1 MAVAGTVLSKPLTSR
16 GAVTRRRIVE
26 TAARLVYVNG
36 VEATS
41 VDDVC
46 AEAKV
51 SKSQLYH
58 YFADKEALV
67 REVIAAQTERVLA
80 AQEPAIG
87 KLDSA
92 AALRTW
98 AETIL
103 ALNRTATAGCPLGS
117 LANELAN
124 QSEATRAQL
133 VAGFDAWAERLSRGF
148 SAMQGRGDLSP
159 SASPRDL
166 AISVLAAVQ
175 GGLLLAKT
183 THSPAPL
190 VLALDM
196 ALKHVDAH
204 RRAGT
209 RRGSRF
215 RALRDRKRRVT
226 PSDD

>member
-1 MAVAGTVLSKPLTSR
+1 MTTSRTVMSRPLTSR
-16 GAVTRRRIVE
+16 GAATRRRIVE
-26 TAARLVYVNG
+26 VAARLTHADG

-41 VDDVC
+41 LDDVC
-46 AEAKV
+46 AAAKV

-67 REVIAAQTERVLA
+67 REVIAAQTEQVLA

-87 KLDSA
+87 KLESA
-92 AALRTW
+92 AGLRAW
-98 AETIL
+98 ADTIL
-103 ALNRTATAGCPLGS
+103 ALNRATTAGCPLGS

-124 QSEATRAQL
+124 QSEAARAEL

-148 SAMQGRGDLSP
+148 SVMQSRGELSS

-166 AISVLAAVQ
+166 AISVLAALQ

-183 THSPAPL
+183 ARSPAPL
-190 VLALDM
+190 KLALNM

-204 RRAGT
+204 RRRSQAAT
-209 RRGSRF
+209 RR
-215 RALRDRKRRVT
+215 A
-226 PSDD
+226 

>member
-1 MAVAGTVLSKPLTSR
+1 MAISRTVLTKPLTSR

-26 TAARLVYVNG
+26 IAARLMYANG

-41 VDDVC
+41 LDQVC

-67 REVIAAQTERVLA
+67 RQVIAAQAERVLA

-87 KLDSA
+87 KLDSLA
-92 AALRTW
+92 TLRIW
-98 AETIL
+98 ADRVL
-103 ALNRTATAGCPLGS
+103 ALNRATPTGCPLGA
-117 LANELAN
+117 LASELAN
-124 QSEATRAQL
+124 PSQATRAEL
-133 VAGFDAWAERLSRGF
+133 IAGFDAWADRLSRGF
-148 SAMQGRGDLSP
+148 SVMQSRGELSP

-183 THSPAPL
+183 THSSTP
-190 VLALDM
+190 LALALNM

-204 RRAGT
+204 RRVHRRRTSGT
-209 RRGSRF
+209 R
-215 RALRDRKRRVT
+215 A
-226 PSDD
+226 

>member
-1 MAVAGTVLSKPLTSR
+1 MSRPLTSR
-16 GAVTRRRIVE
+16 GAATRRRIVE
-26 TAARLVYVNG
+26 VAARLTHASG

-41 VDDVC
+41 LDDVC

-98 AETIL
+98 ADTIL
-103 ALNRTATAGCPLGS
+103 ALNRSTTAGCPLGS

-124 QSEATRAQL
+124 QSEATRAEL

-148 SAMQGRGDLSP
+148 SVMQSRGELSS

-166 AISVLAAVQ
+166 AISVLAALQ

-183 THSPAPL
+183 AHSPAPL
-190 VLALDM
+190 ILALKM
-196 ALKHVDAH
+196 ALRHVDAH
-204 RRAGT
+204 RRHSKAT
-209 RRGSRF
+209 PRR
-215 RALRDRKRRVT
+215 A
-226 PSDD
+226 

>member
-1 MAVAGTVLSKPLTSR
+1 MAISRTVLCKPLTSR
-16 GAVTRRRIVE
+16 GTVTRRRIVE
-26 TAARLVYVNG
+26 VAARLMYANG
-36 VEATS
+36 ADGTS
-41 VDDVC
+41 LDHVC

-58 YFADKEALV
+58 YFADKDALV

-80 AQEPAIG
+80 AQEPVLG

-103 ALNRTATAGCPLGS
+103 GLNRGMTSGCPLGS
-117 LANELAN
+117 LANELAS
-124 QSEATRAQL
+124 QSEATRVQL

-148 SAMQGRGDLSP
+148 AVMQSRGELSP
-159 SASPRDL
+159 SARPRDL

-183 THSPAPL
+183 THSTAPL
-190 VLALDM
+190 ALALDM
-196 ALKHVDAH
+196 ALRHVNAH
-204 RRAGT
+204 RRVPNRRAG
-209 RRGSRF
+209 
-215 RALRDRKRRVT
+215 RARA
-226 PSDD
+226 

>member
-1 MAVAGTVLSKPLTSR
+1 MSRPLTSR
-16 GAVTRRRIVE
+16 GAATRRRIVE
-26 TAARLVYVNG
+26 VAARLTHASG

-41 VDDVC
+41 LDDVC

-98 AETIL
+98 ADTIL
-103 ALNRTATAGCPLGS
+103 ALNRSTTAGCPLGS

-124 QSEATRAQL
+124 QSEATRAEL

-148 SAMQGRGDLSP
+148 SVMQSRGELSP

-166 AISVLAAVQ
+166 AISLLAALQ

-183 THSPAPL
+183 AHSPAPL
-190 VLALDM
+190 ILALKM
-196 ALKHVDAH
+196 ALRHVDAH
-204 RRAGT
+204 RRHSKATPG
-209 RRGSRF
+209 
-215 RALRDRKRRVT
+215 RA
-226 PSDD
+226 

>member
-1 MAVAGTVLSKPLTSR
+1 MMVSGTVLSKPLTAR
-16 GAVTRRRIVE
+16 GAVTRRRIVDI
-26 TAARLVYVNG
+26 AARLMYADG

-41 VDDVC
+41 LDHVC

-98 AETIL
+98 ADTIV
-103 ALNRTATAGCPLGS
+103 ALNRATPAGCPLGS

-124 QSEATRAQL
+124 QSEAARAQL
-133 VAGFDAWAERLSRGF
+133 LVGFDAWAERLSRGL
-148 SAMQGRGDLSP
+148 SVMQSRGELSP

-183 THSPAPL
+183 AHNPAPL
-190 VLALDM
+190 TLALNM
-196 ALKHVDAH
+196 ALKHIEAH
-204 RRAGT
+204 RARIT
-209 RRGSRF
+209 S
-215 RALRDRKRRVT
+215 KRRR
-226 PSDD
+226 S